1 MKRLLILLTAVATLV
16 GVAAARNVRLHLNNG
31 TVVEYDYAEIDS
43 IVVDPF
49 SHHFS
54 IDVDEIESTS
64 ALVTVECDDPSVRY
78 FFDLCTLA
86 SFEQYNRNP
95 AAIVDGFISLTLQ
108 KYPQLTIDQ
117 ILDPMLESGLVSEQI
132 GRLPADAEMVCYAV
146 AVDDDGEC
154 YGTGA
159 WKQFRTLPGGKPEDC
174 TFTIEAEDVASDGCV
189 VHIVPSDPSIAYW
202 YGICA
207 RDEYPGDVA
216 MVSSVKAALAEYA
229 QGNGMSLTELVSRI
243 AYTDETRQIESGL
256 QNGTPYYIYAYALN
270 ETGGNAGPL
279 TKVMFTTNEYDESDA
294 MVSLRYRYFN
304 GDDLYALDPDKYAK
318 YQGAVM
324 VEAEVTP
331 NETAEHW
338 VVALSSKDM
347 TDPDIYPDESTKQAL
362 LQGGQLDKSTMT
374 YVARWGEATFLYFA
388 ADFYGI
394 DGPLRRLFVN
404 FTKEGAS
411 AVTTL
416 TAAPSRFA
424 PRRASSPLGFRIR

>member
-1 MKRLLILLTAVATLV
+1 MKRLLILFAAVVTLC
-16 GVAAARNVRLHLNNG
+16 GVAAAQSLRLHLSDG
-31 TVVEYDYAEIDS
+31 SVVEYKYADVDS
-43 IVVDPF
+43 LVVDPY
-49 SHHFS
+49 SHTFT
-54 IDVDEIESTS
+54 IDIDEIESTS
-64 ALVTVECDDPSVRY
+64 AQVTVECDDPSVRY
-78 FFDLCTLA
+78 FFDLCTLS

-95 AAIVDGFISLTLQ
+95 AAIVEGFISLTLK
-108 KYPQLTIDQ
+108 KYPQLTVDQ

-132 GRLPADAEMVCYAV
+132 SRLPADTEMICYCV
-146 AVDDDGEC
+146 AVNEDGKC

-216 MVSSVKAALAEYA
+216 MVSSVKAAFAEYA
-229 QGNGMSLTELVSRI
+229 QENGMSLTELVERI
-243 AYTDETRQIESGL
+243 AYSGETRQIESGL
-256 QNGTPYYIYAYALN
+256 QNGTPYYIYAYAMN
-270 ETGGNAGPL
+270 ATGGNAGQL

-294 MVSLRYRYFN
+294 MISLRYRYFD
-304 GDDLYALDPDKYAK
+304 GDELYALDPAKYAK

-347 TDPDIYPDESTKQAL
+347 TDPDVYPDESTKQAL
-362 LQGGQLDKSTMT
+362 LQGGSLDKSTMT

-394 DGPLRRLFVN
+394 DGPLRRMLVN

-411 AVTTL
+411 PAATVDS
-416 TAAPSRFA
+416 APSRFA
-424 PRRASSPLGFRIR
+424 PRRAPGSLGFRIR